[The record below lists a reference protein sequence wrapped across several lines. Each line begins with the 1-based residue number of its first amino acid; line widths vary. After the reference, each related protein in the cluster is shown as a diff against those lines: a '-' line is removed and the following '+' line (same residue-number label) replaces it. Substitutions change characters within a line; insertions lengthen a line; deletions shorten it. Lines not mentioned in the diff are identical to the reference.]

1 MCSVM
6 KHDRKAACLVA
17 LLLALVPSA
26 CRPSP
31 EPIRVEVVQPGG
43 AGRGPTAVADAS
55 IIAAAQGRVT
65 LVGAGREVVSFMLAV
80 APGSTRPTHVDV
92 EALTSAV
99 GVIPP
104 SAIHVFRVH
113 RVRVPDWPGW
123 HMKFVRP
130 SDRVAYPL
138 DVLVPLDA
146 PRGGLT
152 DEVTFGRE
160 VVLWVEVT
168 IPADAPAGRYAGRL
182 TLRSDVDA
190 SRTVEID
197 VAVRSFVLPAEEEV
211 PLIGEVDYAALMRHH
226 VTREGRPYVPPPTWQ
241 ADPARSEAVR
251 VLDATMRMLREH
263 GVDAVVTGLEPRLQL
278 NARGRAVVEWDGYD
292 ELIWPYVDGYAYA
305 DRRAAAWWPL
315 PFSETFPA
323 RPEVSG
329 GWSQGFED
337 IAAAYLR
344 ECAEHFAERGWLARS
359 YLLPGDVRRGGS
371 AGLEPRL
378 ARVSR
383 RADDR
388 ILNASTGFPQDLRAV
403 GATTPTGALTGV
415 ATASDA
421 AALVDVWAPP
431 AQFYD
436 PGEMREQREAG
447 RRTWVTLD
455 RPPYSG
461 TLSIAGSQADVRGV
475 AWQARRLEAG
485 AVRLGVV
492 NPWSAPP
499 GEATPQRVIEDA
511 PDALLYPG
519 SAFGLTEP
527 VASVRLKMLRRG
539 VQDGAYLRLL
549 RQHDLAHVADTMIA
563 SLVRYAGSDA
573 YDAHFADGRSPGWSR
588 DRAMW
593 ESARRIMSEEL
604 TRKLSGGPED
614 DLAADIRWRRMME
627 AARVVDVSPG
637 GVRVDFGVAPEEA
650 IGRWTLTSLLRVCN
664 HRRLPIEGELRLAGL
679 PQGWEATEAFRVFGP
694 IPPGQSQWMTLSAR
708 SGAPPVFTDGAF
720 DVPVQLTQAH
730 APAIERRQR
739 VAALTA
745 HPVEHPITI
754 DGNLSDWPVA
764 GTHVAAGFRL
774 ISALDDTDTAATE
787 NLPAHATVC
796 YVACDPESLFFA
808 VRCKDDRWEG
818 GARRGNVVRY
828 DDLVPR
834 GGDLIELVFD
844 PARTGSCAPDDLFH
858 VVLMRS
864 GGQVAERGVNLGV
877 ACGSWRPWAI
887 ELEWSSVEHETG
899 WTVEV
904 RIPRAVLAA
913 AGAAPRVLGFNI
925 TRLDAERDEFSTWSA
940 VRGNAYDPTRLGN
953 LILPPTTTTATGDV
967 SEDRG
972 G

>member
-1 MCSVM
+1 MMRSIM
-6 KHDRKAACLVA
+6 MRARQAACLVA
-17 LLLALVPSA
+17 VFLAWVPPA
-26 CRPSP
+26 CRPEP
-31 EPIRVEVVQPGG
+31 EPIRVEIVRT
-43 AGRGPTAVADAS
+43 ADAARGSAAVTDAS
-55 IIAAAQGRVT
+55 IPATDRGRVT
-65 LVGAGREVVSFMLAV
+65 LMGAGREVVSFMLAV
-80 APGSTRPTHVDV
+80 APGSAQPTHVDV

-104 SAIHVFRVH
+104 SAIRVFRVH
-113 RVRVPDWPGW
+113 RVRVPGWPGW
-123 HMKFVRP
+123 HVKSVRP
-130 SDRVAYPL
+130 SERVAYPL

-152 DEVTFGRE
+152 DGATFGRE
-160 VVLWVEVT
+160 IVLWVEVA

-182 TLRSDVDA
+182 RLRSDVDA

-197 VAVRSFVLPAEEEV
+197 VGVRPFALPGDEDV

-226 VTREGRPYVPPPTWQ
+226 VTREGRPYVPSPTWQ
-241 ADPARSEAVR
+241 ADPARSDAVR

-263 GVDAVVTGLEPRLQL
+263 GVDAVVTGLEPGLQPD
-278 NARGRAVVEWDGYD
+278 ARGRAVVDWDGYD

-329 GWSQGFED
+329 GWSRGFEE
-337 IAAAYLR
+337 IAASYLR
-344 ECAEHFAERGWLARS
+344 ECAAHFAERGWLARS
-359 YLLPGDVRRGGS
+359 YLLAGDARRGGS
-371 AGLEPRL
+371 VELEHRL
-378 ARVSR
+378 SLLSR

-388 ILNASTGFPQDLRAV
+388 ILNASTGFPQDLRTV
-403 GATTPTGALTGV
+403 GSTTPTGIGAS
-415 ATASDA
+415 SDA

-436 PGEMREQREAG
+436 ASAMREQRELG

-461 TLSIAGSQADVRGV
+461 TLSIAGAQTDVRGV
-475 AWQARRLEAG
+475 AWQARRLDAG

-499 GEATPQRVIEDA
+499 SEATPQRVIEDA

-519 SAFGLTEP
+519 SAFGLAEP
-527 VASVRLKMLRRG
+527 VPSVRLKMLRRG
-539 VQDGAYLRLL
+539 AQDGAYLRLL
-549 RQHDLAHVADTMIA
+549 RQHDLAHVADSMLA

-573 YDAHFADGRSPGWSR
+573 YDAHFADGRTPGWSR
-588 DRAMW
+588 DRATW
-593 ESARRIMSEEL
+593 ETARRIMSEEL
-604 TRKLSGGPED
+604 TRKLSGGSED

-627 AARVVDVSPG
+627 SARVVDLSPG
-637 GVRVDFGVAPEEA
+637 GVRVDFGDAPGEGV
-650 IGRWTLTSLLRVCN
+650 GRWTLTSLLRVDN
-664 HRRLPIEGELRLAGL
+664 HRRLPIEGELRFAGL
-679 PQGWEATEAFRVFGP
+679 PQGWEAAEAFRVFGP
-694 IPPGQSQWMTLSAR
+694 IPPGQSQWLTLSAR

-730 APAIERRQR
+730 ASAIERRQR

-745 HPVEHPITI
+745 HPVEHSILI
-754 DGNLSDWPVA
+754 DGDLSDWPVA
-764 GTHVAAGFRL
+764 GTHVAGGFRL
-774 ISALDDTDTAATE
+774 ISALDDTNAAAVE
-787 NLPAHATVC
+787 NLPGHATVC
-796 YVACDPESLFFA
+796 YVACDPEDIFFA
-808 VRCKDDRWEG
+808 VRCKVDRSRG
-818 GARRGNVVRY
+818 GSRRGNFVRY
-828 DDLVPR
+828 DDLIPR
-834 GGDLIELVFD
+834 GGDLIELLFD

-864 GGQVAERGVNLGV
+864 GGQVVEQGVNLGV
-877 ACGSWRPWAI
+877 ACGSWRPWAV
-887 ELEWSSVEHETG
+887 ELEWGSDEHEGG

-904 RIPRAVLAA
+904 RIPRAALVAT
-913 AGAAPRVLGFNI
+913 GAAPHVLGFNV

-953 LILPPTTTTATGDV
+953 LILPPSPTAAGDV
-967 SEDRG
+967 PEDPG